1 MNTSV
6 VIAAAVAIAVT
17 SGCTASRHKVIAAT
31 GTVIGLEV
39 AQSPA
44 NQSPQAKLGYNR
56 AELAIVPTNRD
67 DQPAAGGNG
76 RGASDVADVLMELKY
91 QGLFGGSNS
100 GIYQRLAVGSTAVTQ
115 AGAALMFAKNTAG
128 EVSPQNADALEKAMQ
143 AVPEAS
149 STQMLGD
156 LARGFAAADSGT
168 QQRYD
173 AAAKSAG
180 FTDFQAFLAAKPSVA
195 QATKVRDSFATGN

>member
-1 MNTSV
+1 MNTYV
-6 VIAAAVAIAVT
+6 VIAAAVAMGMT

-56 AELAIVPTNRD
+56 AELAIVPTNRND
-67 DQPAAGGNG
+67 EPAAGGNG
-76 RGASDVADVLMELKY
+76 TGASDVADVLMELKY
-91 QGLFGGSNS
+91 QGLLGGSSS
-100 GIYQRLAVGSTAVTQ
+100 GIYQRLAVGSEAVTQ
-115 AGAALMFAKNTAG
+115 PGAWLMFLKDAQGT
-128 EVSPQNADALEKAMQ
+128 VSAANASALEKAME
-143 AVPEAS
+143 AVPTAEA
-149 STQMLGD
+149 TQTLGD
-156 LARGFAAADSGT
+156 LARGFSAADSGT

-180 FTDFQAFLAAKPSVA
+180 FASFQAFLAAKPTAA
-195 QATKVRDSFATGN
+195 QATKVRDNFVAGN

>member
-67 DQPAAGGNG
+67 DQPAAGANG
-76 RGASDVADVLMELKY
+76 QGASDVADVLMELKY

-100 GIYQRLAVGSTAVTQ
+100 GIYQRLAVGSQAVTQ
-115 AGAALMFAKNTAG
+115 PGAWLMFAKNAAG
-128 EVSPQNADALEKAMQ
+128 DVSPDNANALEKAMK

-156 LARGFAAADSGT
+156 LARGFGAADSGT
-168 QQRYD
+168 QKRYD

-180 FTDFQAFLAAKPSVA
+180 FSNFQAFLAAKPSVA
-195 QATKVRDSFATGN
+195 QATKVRDSFVTGN